1 MRVVIAGG
9 SGFIGSHL
17 CERFLEDGHEVVSLD
32 NFLTGAPR
40 NTQHLEGHPRFR
52 SEACDICQGIPV
64 EGPVDAL
71 LNFASPASPVDYL
84 KYPLET
90 LRVGSDGAFQCAEF
104 ALRKN
109 CRLLLA
115 STSEVYG
122 DPKEHPQRESYWG
135 HVNPIGP
142 RSVYD
147 EAKRFAES
155 VTMAY
160 HRKHG
165 LSTRI
170 VRIFNTYGPRMKI
183 NDGRALP
190 NFISQALRGEPITV
204 FGDGSQTRSFCYV
217 TDLVDGICRLLA
229 RDVVEPVNLGNPV
242 EISIRELVD
251 EILELTGSS
260 SQVAYRDLPTDDP
273 QLRRP
278 DIARAR
284 SLLGWEPKVDRRAG
298 LLRMIDYYRGEL
310 ARDSQGVVSSCGS

>member
-17 CERFLEDGHEVVSLD
+17 CERFLEDGHEVVCLD
-32 NFLTGAPR
+32 NFLTGSPR
-40 NTQHLEGHPRFR
+40 NTEHLLDHPRFER
-52 SEACDICQGIPV
+52 VECDISAGIPV
-64 EGPVDAL
+64 EGRVDAL

-84 KYPLET
+84 NYPLET

-104 ALRKN
+104 ALRQQ

-122 DPKEHPQRESYWG
+122 DPKEHPQRETYWG

-165 LSTRI
+165 LATRI
-170 VRIFNTYGPRMKI
+170 VRIFNTYGPRMKV

-229 RDVVEPVNLGNPV
+229 SDSVEPVNIGNPV
-242 EISIRELVD
+242 EISIRDLVN
-251 EILELTGSS
+251 EILELTGSL
-260 SQVAYRDLPTDDP
+260 SQVTYRDLPTDDP

-278 DIARAR
+278 DISRARA
-284 SLLGWEPKVDRRAG
+284 LLGWEPQVDRRTG
-298 LLRMIDYYRGEL
+298 LQRMIEHYRAELEL
-310 ARDSQGVVSSCGS
+310 APRGAATPCGS